1 MPKDGY
7 KETKKQIDKL
17 SRMHQDSPDS
27 ALLQT
32 YIENVLEIPFGNYAQ
47 NNISVKS
54 VEEQLNKD
62 HYSLEKPKERI
73 F

>member
-1 MPKDGY
+1 
-7 KETKKQIDKL
+7 
-17 SRMHQDSPDS
+17 MHQDSPDS

-32 YIENVLEIPFGNYAQ
+32 YVENVLDIPFGEYSDEK
-47 NNISVKS
+47 ISVEK

-73 F
+73 AE